1 MKVSSLVEKL
11 GLKIFTKTVTLER
24 NITGGYTGDLLSD
37 VMGSS
42 KDGNILIT
50 IQSHKNVM
58 AIASLKELS
67 AVLLVKGIEPEP
79 EMLEKAEE
87 EEIAVLGCNKA
98 AFEISAEVYNLI
110 NE

>member
-11 GLKIFTKTVTLER
+11 GLKVFTKNASLEKE
-24 NITGGYTGDLLSD
+24 ITGGYTGDLLSD

-42 KDGNILIT
+42 KDGNVLVT
-50 IQSHKNVM
+50 IQSHTNVM

-67 AVLLVKGIEPEP
+67 AVILVKGIAPET
-79 EMLEKAEE
+79 EMLGKAEE
-87 EEIAVLGCNKA
+87 EEIAVLGTNKA